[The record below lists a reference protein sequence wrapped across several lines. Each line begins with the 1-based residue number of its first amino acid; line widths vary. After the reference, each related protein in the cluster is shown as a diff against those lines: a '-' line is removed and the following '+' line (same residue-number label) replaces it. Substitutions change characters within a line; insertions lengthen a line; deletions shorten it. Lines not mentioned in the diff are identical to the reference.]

1 MEEERKVREVL
12 ESRLKEKG
20 YTLEG
25 VRYYLSKEG
34 PKLELVVDRDDPI
47 SLDDIVALSDFISPI
62 LDENDPIAGAYTL
75 DISSLGAEKPIA
87 LGKLANYDG
96 RYVHLHLSHPVQ
108 GENILEGTLKVVDEE
123 TLGLTFFIKGR
134 KKDVTFPKKDVDS
147 ARLAIKF

>member
-1 MEEERKVREVL
+1 MRLLADEGRVVVGFEFFAAVDEVGL
-12 ESRLKEKG
+12 E
-20 YTLEG
+20 TG
-25 VRYYLSKEG
+25 VELCAHRIDDGVVS
-34 PKLELVVDRDDPI
+34 LVV
-47 SLDDIVALSDFISPI
+47 
-62 LDENDPIAGAYTL
+62 YTL

-87 LGKLANYDG
+87 LEKLANYDG

>member
-47 SLDDIVALSDFISPI
+47 SLDDIVALSDFI
-62 LDENDPIAGAYTL
+62 LE
-75 DISSLGAEKPIA
+75 
-87 LGKLANYDG
+87 KLANYDG

>member
-75 DISSLGAEKPIA
+75 MNSALNAVIAVAVILG
-87 LGKLANYDG
+87 
-96 RYVHLHLSHPVQ
+96 
-108 GENILEGTLKVVDEE
+108 VVVIVIWM
-123 TLGLTFFIKGR
+123 FSYAKKHR
-134 KKDVTFPKKDVDS
+134 KK
-147 ARLAIKF
+147 

>member
-1 MEEERKVREVL
+1 MEEERKIREVL
-12 ESRLKEKG
+12 EARLNERG
-20 YTLEG
+20 YSLEG

-47 SLDDIVALSDFISPI
+47 SLDDIVTLSDFISPI

-87 LGKLANYDG
+87 LEKLASYDG
-96 RYVHLHLSHPVQ
+96 RYVHLHLSHPVG

-134 KKDVTFPKKDVDS
+134 KKDVTFPKKDVDA

>member
-87 LGKLANYDG
+87 LEKLDARNQGDRSRDSLDTSDHG
-96 RYVHLHLSHPVQ
+96 PVPF
-108 GENILEGTLKVVDEE
+108 IS
-123 TLGLTFFIKGR
+123 FF
-134 KKDVTFPKKDVDS
+134 
-147 ARLAIKF
+147 